1 MSTERL
7 HSFRFMATMKLS
19 SDELKISILQD
30 LYPGV
35 TSLACSSR
43 VFETY
48 DECISSCKTL
58 MDDLM
63 RKANI
68 SGEQFKMGSEV
79 NPLHSGQPTL
89 SKDWALGEV
98 ARLWVYDK
106 SMEKSGQIQAVGQ
119 ARVFAQ
125 MGTQPIST
133 FN

>member
-1 MSTERL
+1 
-7 HSFRFMATMKLS
+7 MKLS